1 MEERN
6 NSRQQSHR
14 AARKRRV
21 EKQMQE
27 DADGKGRRAVTELQA
42 LFLDFF
48 GLDSMKTLVIWPGY
62 SNPKGKLHKPS
73 DLLCVCFLPCHKLL
87 SFRGFMRFRIRDES
101 HPGKAQGDGRSS
113 FADMKA
119 ELLSNSWEG
128 CYVRAPKCKGQ
139 DNFSEYIVG
148 QTLAKCQGKGLEE
161 SVCEKPEKS

>member
-14 AARKRRV
+14 AAWKRRV

-62 SNPKGKLHKPS
+62 SNPKGKLHKPL
-73 DLLCVCFLPCHKLL
+73 DLLCVCFLHATNCSLFVAL
-87 SFRGFMRFRIRDES
+87 CVLEYE
-101 HPGKAQGDGRSS
+101 
-113 FADMKA
+113 MKA
-119 ELLSNSWEG
+119 I
-128 CYVRAPKCKGQ
+128 Q
-139 DNFSEYIVG
+139 
-148 QTLAKCQGKGLEE
+148 
-161 SVCEKPEKS
+161 EKPKAMEDHLCRYESRAFVKFLGRVLREGS